1 MDIKSYLSDPKAIL
15 VLDGAL
21 ATELEARGCDLADPL
36 WSGKVVLENPS
47 LVYDVESHYLQS
59 GARCL
64 ITASYQITPQSL
76 MKHRG
81 LSETE
86 AVEMIECTVQIAQQA
101 RDIFL
106 NGWSEAPKP
115 HVFIAGSV
123 GPYGACLGDGSEY
136 TGAYTREPEELKV
149 FHRTRIATLL
159 KAGVDF
165 LAIETQ
171 PSAAEVLTL
180 VDLLRDEFP
189 QALAFVAFTISTTD
203 PHRLCDG
210 TPLAEVLPRINASEQ
225 IFAVGANCVA
235 LTACT
240 SILAHLATLT
250 KKPLLA
256 YPNSGEV
263 YDAHDKKWHQGTTMS
278 HNIAKECEQWSKMG
292 TRLIGGCCRTRP
304 KDIADI
310 KANLTKLGFKC
321 DR

>member
-1 MDIKSYLSDPKAIL
+1 MDIKTYLSDPKALL

-64 ITASYQITPQSL
+64 ITASYQLTPQSL

-81 LSETE
+81 LSEAE
-86 AVEMIECTVQIAQQA
+86 AVETIECTVQIAQQA

-106 NGWSEAPKP
+106 NGWSESHKP
-115 HVFIAGSV
+115 RVFIAGSV

-136 TGAYTREPEELKV
+136 TGAYTKDPEVLKA
-149 FHRTRIATLL
+149 FHRTRITALL

-171 PSAAEVLTL
+171 PSAAEVLAL
-180 VDLLRDEFP
+180 LDLLRDEFP
-189 QALAFVAFTISTTD
+189 QALAFVSFTIDTTD
-203 PHRLCDG
+203 SHKLCDG
-210 TPLAEVLPRINASEQ
+210 TELTEIMPRLNASEQ
-225 IFAVGANCVA
+225 IFAVGTNCVA
-235 LTACT
+235 LTQC
-240 SILAHLATLT
+240 SEILKHMATLT
-250 KKPLLA
+250 KKPLVA
-256 YPNSGEV
+256 YPNSGEL
-263 YDAHDKKWHQGTTMS
+263 YDAHDKKWHKGTTAT
-278 HNIAKECEQWSKMG
+278 HNIAKECEEWAQMG
-292 TRLIGGCCRTRP
+292 TRLIGGCCRTKP

-310 KANLTKLGFKC
+310 TANLMRLGFHC
-321 DR
+321 DQ